1 MSLVDLHCHLDLYP
15 DPAAELRACRLGG
28 VTVWAVTTLPESA
41 KRLQDLAGKAA
52 PGLQIG
58 IGLHPEVLHE
68 HLHRADALIAGIADF
83 RLVGEVGLDGSP
95 EHRAHQADQLKVLN
109 RILDECARRGG
120 RLLSLHS
127 RRAADA
133 VLDCLFAHPEAG
145 VPVLHWFSGT
155 RDQLGRALIAGCW
168 FSVGLPMLTAASGR
182 ARVAAMPRNRVLT
195 ETDGPLSK
203 VDGQDQRPADVRV
216 ALSVLAELW
225 GLPLE
230 DAERQVW
237 SNHEELMGTIK
248 PLTAGMR

>member
-1 MSLVDLHCHLDLYP
+1 
-15 DPAAELRACRLGG
+15 
-28 VTVWAVTTLPESA
+28 
-41 KRLQDLAGKAA
+41 
-52 PGLQIG
+52 
-58 IGLHPEVLHE
+58 
-68 HLHRADALIAGIADF
+68 
-83 RLVGEVGLDGSP
+83 
-95 EHRAHQADQLKVLN
+95 
-109 RILDECARRGG
+109 
-120 RLLSLHS
+120 
-127 RRAADA
+127 
-133 VLDCLFAHPEAG
+133 
-145 VPVLHWFSGT
+145 
-155 RDQLGRALIAGCW
+155 
-168 FSVGLPMLTAASGR
+168 MLTAASGR